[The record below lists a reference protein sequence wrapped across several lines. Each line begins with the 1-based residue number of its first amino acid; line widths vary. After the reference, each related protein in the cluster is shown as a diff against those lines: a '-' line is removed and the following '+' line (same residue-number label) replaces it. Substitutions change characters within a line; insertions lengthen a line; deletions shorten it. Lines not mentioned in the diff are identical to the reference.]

1 MAKKWKWLGAYM
13 HLIYGVRT
21 SSDVEDCMNDHETL
35 VQVNAPRAMNV
46 VAVKS
51 KVSLLEQLKKDGKL
65 L

>member
-1 MAKKWKWLGAYM
+1 M